1 MTESTEIAIVGA
13 GPAGIAAALA
23 ASQAG
28 ARVVLIDAM
37 PRAGGRVWANGSG
50 GLSSIDALAA
60 TGITHRAGTRV
71 VAATHRELLLEDAN
85 DAATLRFER
94 LILATGAREI
104 QLPFPGWTLPGV
116 VAAGGLQLMVK
127 SGLRLDGRRVVV
139 AGSGPLLLAAAASA
153 RQAGAQVLCVAEQAP
168 RSRLARFAL
177 RLARYPDRAL
187 QALQLRMA
195 LAHTPY
201 RAGWRVVEAR
211 RGDAGAWHV
220 VLVDRAERL
229 HRFDV
234 DLLAVGYS
242 LTPELQLAS
251 LLGCRLRDD
260 PAAIETDVFG
270 ASSVPGVY
278 AAGEAAGVGGW
289 RKAWVEG
296 RIAGLAAAGR
306 LGDARALLP
315 QAAKP
320 SSSKRRPSTCSF
332 ASPSS
337 DAARVLTSTIQ
348 KTMSPTLAS
357 ASSTRNASKPLSTA
371 ARNRISLVR
380 RSSSCRPPAAAG
392 ARRGCSSAAAWAIA
406 RVACAPPRYRFFKAG
421 RCRRTRACPSCRP
434 ALRPSPTSLDGY

>member
-1 MTESTEIAIVGA
+1 MTASTEIAIVGA

-270 ASSVPGVY
+270 TSSVPGVY
-278 AAGEAAGVGGW
+278 AAGEAAGFGGW

-306 LGDARALLP
+306 LDDARALFPRAAKERAYAALLHEAFAPRRDESPLCSADTLVCRCEDVPYAALAACGSWREARLQQRCGMGHCQGRLCATALSILQGWPLP
-315 QAAKP
+315 QDSRVPIVPARA
-320 SSSKRRPSTCSF
+320 ST
-332 ASPSS
+332 
-337 DAARVLTSTIQ
+337 LTH
-348 KTMSPTLAS
+348 LA
-357 ASSTRNASKPLSTA
+357 
-371 ARNRISLVR
+371 
-380 RSSSCRPPAAAG
+380 
-392 ARRGCSSAAAWAIA
+392 
-406 RVACAPPRYRFFKAG
+406 
-421 RCRRTRACPSCRP
+421 
-434 ALRPSPTSLDGY
+434 

>member
-1 MTESTEIAIVGA
+1 MTASTEIAIVGA

-260 PAAIETDVFG
+260 PAAVETDVFG

-306 LGDARALLP
+306 LDDARALFPRAAKERAYAALLHEAFAPRRDESPLCSADTLVCRCEDVPYAALAACGSWREARLQQRCGMGHCQGRLCATALSILQGWPLP
-315 QAAKP
+315 QDSRVPIVPARA
-320 SSSKRRPSTCSF
+320 ST
-332 ASPSS
+332 
-337 DAARVLTSTIQ
+337 LTH
-348 KTMSPTLAS
+348 LA
-357 ASSTRNASKPLSTA
+357 
-371 ARNRISLVR
+371 
-380 RSSSCRPPAAAG
+380 
-392 ARRGCSSAAAWAIA
+392 
-406 RVACAPPRYRFFKAG
+406 
-421 RCRRTRACPSCRP
+421 
-434 ALRPSPTSLDGY
+434 

>member
-1 MTESTEIAIVGA
+1 MTASTEIAIVGA

-23 ASQAG
+23 ASLAG

-37 PRAGGRVWANGSG
+37 PRAGGRVWAGGSG

-60 TGITHRAGTRV
+60 AGITHRAGTRV

-85 DAATLRFER
+85 DATTLRFER

-220 VLVDRAERL
+220 VLVDRTERL
-229 HRFDV
+229 RRFDV

-260 PAAIETDVFG
+260 PAAVETDVFG

-296 RIAGLAAAGR
+296 RIAGLAVAGR
-306 LGDARALLP
+306 LDDARTLLP
-315 QAAKP
+315 QAAKERAYATLLHEAFAP
-320 SSSKRRPSTCSF
+320 RRDESPVCSADTLVCRCEDVPYAALAACGSWREARLQQRCGMGHCQGRLCATALSILQGWPLPQDSRVPIVPAR
-332 ASPSS
+332 AS
-337 DAARVLTSTIQ
+337 
-348 KTMSPTLAS
+348 TLAHL
-357 ASSTRNASKPLSTA
+357 A
-371 ARNRISLVR
+371 
-380 RSSSCRPPAAAG
+380 
-392 ARRGCSSAAAWAIA
+392 
-406 RVACAPPRYRFFKAG
+406 
-421 RCRRTRACPSCRP
+421 
-434 ALRPSPTSLDGY
+434 